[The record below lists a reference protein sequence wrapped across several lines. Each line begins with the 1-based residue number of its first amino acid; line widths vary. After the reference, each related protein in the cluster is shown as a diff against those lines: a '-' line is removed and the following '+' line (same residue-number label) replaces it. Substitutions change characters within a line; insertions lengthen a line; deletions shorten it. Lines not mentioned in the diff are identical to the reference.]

1 MFVEAELEISDAAVD
16 AAADEELGKTPQLHV
31 DVVTTR
37 AAKQRSIVG
46 AETIVNEWMLLHV
59 TAIYGVINVRCYV

>member
-1 MFVEAELEISDAAVD
+1 MFVEAELEIGDATVD
-16 AAADEELGKTPQLHV
+16 AAADEELGKTPQLYV
-31 DVVTTR
+31 DVTTR
-37 AAKQRSIVG
+37 AAKQWGFVG